1 MQSKLSSIILVVSAS
16 LSLAAIGIIPI
27 YHQAS
32 AKKECSNNDDS
43 GGSDCSDKQDSDSNS
58 NDDNNKHSSDDGSS
72 AKKDKTPFVL
82 STPVPFP

>member
-32 AKKECSNNDDS
+32 AKECNNNNDGSSCSN
-43 GGSDCSDKQDSDSNS
+43 KQGSDSNS
-58 NDDNNKHSSDDGSS
+58 NSDHNNKHSSSQLCGLGICRAFQTS
-72 AKKDKTPFVL
+72 L
-82 STPVPFP
+82 Q